1 MNPEYSPQIADI
13 CYRKAKYFIETHS
26 KTDDIDVK
34 QQIAI
39 LNYLLFR
46 FMNKSPRKYIPTK
59 ELINQLVYLGYNKMS
74 LQTFRNKIIAKLRD
88 NEVII
93 SSSTSGYKIPS
104 TEKELYDFINHG
116 KSIIMPMLSRLKTC
130 NDIIRMGTDGAI
142 NLFERA
148 EYHSLAKMF
157 ED

>member
-1 MNPEYSPQIADI
+1 
-13 CYRKAKYFIETHS
+13 
-26 KTDDIDVK
+26 
-34 QQIAI
+34 
-39 LNYLLFR
+39 
-46 FMNKSPRKYIPTK
+46 
-59 ELINQLVYLGYNKMS
+59 MS

-116 KSIIMPMLSRLKTC
+116 KSIIMPMLSRLRTC